1 MKVKIG
7 SRKSRLALWQT
18 NYIAGLLRKAHDGL
32 DVEIVTMDT
41 LGDKVLDKS
50 IPEIG
55 GKGLFTAELE
65 QALMA
70 DAVDLAVHSLKDLP
84 TELPEGLKYAGSPT
98 RGTAT
103 DSLIS
108 HKWSSV
114 DELPADAIIATG
126 SLRRR
131 AEILARHPGVEF
143 RDLRGNIGTR
153 LEKLEQND
161 WDGIIMATVALERLE
176 MGDRI
181 ACQLDPTK
189 YVPAVGQGA
198 VGIEIREG
206 RDDIEELLAAIN
218 DPETVEAVTAE
229 RIVMN
234 RLEGGCSVPLGAHCT
249 RSDDEDD
256 PKGRW
261 RLHAWAASPDGR
273 VVLERAW
280 RDDDACAMAERMAA
294 DLIEAG
300 ARDILNRAHPET

>member
-1 MKVKIG
+1 MKIRIG

-18 NYIAGLLRKAHDGL
+18 NHIARLLEEAHPGL
-32 DVEIVTMDT
+32 DVEIVTMET
-41 LGDKVLDKS
+41 LGDKILDKS

-84 TELPEGLKYAGSPT
+84 TELPEGLKYAGSPE

-108 HKWSSV
+108 HKWSSI
-114 DELPADAIIATG
+114 DELPEDAVIATG

-131 AEILARHPGVEF
+131 AELLARHPNFEF
-143 RDLRGNIGTR
+143 RELRGNIGTR
-153 LEKLEQND
+153 LEKLEKHG

-176 MGDRI
+176 MHDTI
-181 ACQLDPTK
+181 TCELDPTL

-198 VGIEIREG
+198 IGIEIREG
-206 RDDIEELLAAIN
+206 RDDVEEVLAPIFHA
-218 DPETVEAVTAE
+218 ETVEAVTAE

-234 RLEGGCSVPLGAHCT
+234 RLEGGCSVPLGAHCV
-249 RSDDEDD
+249 REDGTW
-256 PKGRW
+256 K
-261 RLHAWAASPDGR
+261 LQAWAGSPDGR
-273 VVLERAW
+273 KVLDRVAEG
-280 RDDDACAMAERMAA
+280 DDPAAMAEKMATEF
-294 DLIEAG
+294 IEEG
-300 ARDILNRAHPET
+300 AREILTHE

>member
-1 MKVKIG
+1 MKVRIG

-18 NYIAGLLRKAHDGL
+18 HHIAALLEDAHDGL
-32 DVEIVTMDT
+32 DVEVVTMDT

-50 IPEIG
+50 LPEIG

-84 TELPEGLKYAGSPT
+84 TELPEGLCYAGSPV

-114 DELPADAIIATG
+114 DELPDDAILASG

-131 AEILARHPGVEF
+131 AELLARHPNLEF

-153 LEKLEQND
+153 LQKLEKNG

-176 MGDRI
+176 MADTI
-181 ACQLDPTK
+181 TCELDPEL

-198 VGIEIREG
+198 IGIEIRQG
-206 RDDIEELLAAIN
+206 RQDVQELLDAII
-218 DPETVEAVTAE
+218 DEETVQAVRAE

-249 RSDDEDD
+249 RDGDQW
-256 PKGRW
+256 K
-261 RLHAWAASPDGR
+261 LHAWVGSPDGR
-273 VVLERAW
+273 TVLERVA
-280 RDDDACAMAERMAA
+280 RGADASALARQMAD
-294 DLIEAG
+294 DLIAAG
-300 ARDILNRAHPET
+300 ARDVLTR